1 MTARKKKNARKP
13 AKKQT
18 GKKTGKKTT
27 RVAKAGPKAV
37 KTGRG
42 PTPLEV
48 AKQFTDLL
56 RAGKYA
62 EVEERWLA
70 PSIESVEGHGA
81 AMSWKGKKNVLAKYR
96 AWEAENEFV
105 DATVEGP
112 WVGATGFS
120 VKFVGSVHHKTTG
133 QRHPMEEIAVY
144 TVRDGKVVREE
155 FHFAVSA

>member
-1 MTARKKKNARKP
+1 MAARKKKSARKP
-13 AKKQT
+13 KRAAKRKAP
-18 GKKTGKKTT
+18 KKKA
-27 RVAKAGPKAV
+27 VSAGPKAV
-37 KTGRG
+37 KTGKG

-48 AKQFTDLL
+48 AQQFIELL

-96 AWEAENEFV
+96 AWEAGNEFV

-112 WVGATGFS
+112 WVGATGFAI
-120 VKFVGSVHHKTTG
+120 KFVGSVRNKATG
-133 QRHPMEEIAVY
+133 ERHPMEEIAVY

-155 FHFAVSA
+155 FHFATSA

>member
-1 MTARKKKNARKP
+1 MTARKKKSARKP
-13 AKKQT
+13 KQAPKRKAPVKKAASSGPKPVRT
-18 GKKTGKKTT
+18 GK
-27 RVAKAGPKAV
+27 
-37 KTGRG
+37 G

-81 AMSWKGKKNVLAKYR
+81 AMAWKGKKNVLAKYR

-105 DATVEGP
+105 DPKIEGP
-112 WVGATGFS
+112 WVGATGFAI
-120 VKFVGSVHHKTTG
+120 KFVGHVLQKATG
-133 QRHPMEEIAVY
+133 QRHAMEEIAVY

-155 FHFAVSA
+155 FHFAILA